1 MATGRQEKLEANR
14 RRVEEAR
21 RSDTNKPRP
30 NASEAAREEQ
40 RNKTKVKTFRYPAD
54 TLTESSDYM
63 QIQVVKYTPPG
74 IGLQGADAVLAGQQ
88 SPGSFEFR
96 PDNGDSANRKR
107 AKEKTVAFIQLPMPA
122 QLGDTKRTNWTDG
135 KLPGLAAAAGSLVQQ
150 FMKNPS
156 GKAVSD
162 MESLQGALNVARNAA
177 AGMAGQAG
185 GLVGLGQDFL
195 TNMAINMIPG
205 ANVSFDQ
212 FLARNRGVVI
222 NPNTEFLF
230 NGPSLRNFGFMYT
243 FVPRNHR
250 EAEDVKGIIR
260 TFKQTMSPRSNID
273 AFGQGQ
279 NLFGGLLQSPDVYK
293 IRYMSGNL
301 EHPFLNK
308 FKFCALT
315 DMDVQ
320 YNGAGQGYVSY
331 DDGTPVVV
339 TMQLRFTELTPI
351 YYEDY
356 DGELG
361 RGGVGY

>member
-21 RSDTNKPRP
+21 KSDTNKPRP

-74 IGLQGADAVLAGQQ
+74 VGLQGADAVLAGQANAAN
-88 SPGSFEFR
+88 FEFR
-96 PDNGDSANRKR
+96 PDNGDSANRR
-107 AKEKTVAFIQLPMPA
+107 RSKEKTVAFIQLPIPA
-122 QLGDTKRTNWTDG
+122 DLSSVNSANWQDG
-135 KLPGLAAAAGSLVQQ
+135 KLPGLAAAAGSLVER
-150 FMKNPS
+150 FMKNPND
-156 GKAVSD
+156 KLVPDA
-162 MESLQGALNVARNAA
+162 ESLQGALNNIRNAA
-177 AGMAGQAG
+177 AGVAGQAG
-185 GLVGLGQDFL
+185 GLIGLGQDFL
-195 TNMAINMIPG
+195 TSMAINMIPG

-212 FLARNRGVVI
+212 FLARKRGVVI
-222 NPNTEFLF
+222 NPNVEFLF
-230 NGPSLRNFGFMYT
+230 GGPALRNFSFYYT
-243 FVPRNHR
+243 FFPRNHR

-260 TFKQTMSPRSNID
+260 TFKQTMSPRSNVD

-279 NLFGGLLQSPDVYK
+279 NAFGGLLQAPDVYK

-315 DMDVQ
+315 QCSVQ
-320 YNGAGQGYVSY
+320 YNGGTGGYVSY
-331 DDGTPVVV
+331 DDGTPVVI
-339 TMQLRFTELTPI
+339 TMQLSFTELTPI